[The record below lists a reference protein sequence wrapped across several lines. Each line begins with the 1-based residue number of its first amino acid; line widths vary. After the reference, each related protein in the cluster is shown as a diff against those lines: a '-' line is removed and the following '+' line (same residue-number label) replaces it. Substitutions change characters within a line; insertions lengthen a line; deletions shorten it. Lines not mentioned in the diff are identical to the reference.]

1 MYYSQPQR
9 LTMAGTIDVVPGTL
23 EFLVLKAL
31 TWGPRHGYAIASWLR
46 TTTGEELSIE
56 EGALYPALHRLER
69 RGLVKGRWGRSEN
82 NHRVKDYTLT
92 EPGRRELQRQVDS
105 WTHYVS
111 LVGRVMRATT

>member
-1 MYYSQPQR
+1 
-9 LTMAGTIDVVPGTL
+9 MAEAVDVLPGTL

-46 TTTGEELSIE
+46 ATTGEALSIE

-92 EPGRRELQRQVDS
+92 DAGRQELVRQLATWS
-105 WTHYVS
+105 RYVG
-111 LVGRVMRATT
+111 LVGRIIRATT